1 MAFIFQDRC
10 LQPLGHPSLEANQ
23 LVSFCPDA
31 PKRELPPEPARLDLI
46 ELRRDRAHALLT
58 VPPSWLH
65 FLTMRKKPDFV
76 PVTIRFPRELHG
88 MLTQA
93 AYGVSPANSFN
104 REIVERLYSTF
115 KKEDELDDLR
125 VRLAALEAQMREGK

>member
-1 MAFIFQDRC
+1 
-10 LQPLGHPSLEANQ
+10 
-23 LVSFCPDA
+23 
-31 PKRELPPEPARLDLI
+31 
-46 ELRRDRAHALLT
+46 
-58 VPPSWLH
+58 
-65 FLTMRKKPDFV
+65 MRKKPDFV

-93 AYGVSPANSFN
+93 AYVVSPANSFN

-125 VRLAALEAQMREGK
+125 VRLAALEAQMREGEIGKRKRRPRGGVGGARKVGT